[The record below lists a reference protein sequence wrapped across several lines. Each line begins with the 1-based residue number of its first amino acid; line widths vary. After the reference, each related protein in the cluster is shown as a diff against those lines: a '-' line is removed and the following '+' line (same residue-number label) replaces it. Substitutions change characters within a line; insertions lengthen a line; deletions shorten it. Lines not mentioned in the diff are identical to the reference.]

1 MNNIA
6 LTMVAGSVYQMM
18 RGMKIAVTA
27 FFSIVFLKRK
37 LYRHHWSS
45 VAVIFIGLVLVGV
58 AVLTGGSTN
67 GIASEPLGIILLL
80 LGTVFT
86 SGMFIVE
93 EKVLGSYYLDPL
105 KVVGYEG
112 LFGFLMW
119 CVLLPIFQQIDCQND
134 KLCPYGRLEDTSR
147 AFQDYGANYVLILL
161 SLAICFTIAMFNA
174 FGVAVT
180 KNASSAQRATIDT
193 SRTLFIWI
201 FFLIVSV
208 NGKREDFYWLQLF
221 GFILL
226 VIGTLVFNE
235 IVIVPFLGFDR
246 YTKRALA
253 LEDSAHPPVVS
264 GVSPLIASCVS
275 RNEKLRDSQ
284 MKS

>member
-1 MNNIA
+1 MSGYVETPNPAGDLKTEINPLIFAIPASFDIIASTMNNIA

-58 AVLTGGSTN
+58 AVLTGGSTI
-67 GIASEPLGIILLL
+67 GIASEPLGIILLI

-119 CVLLPIFQQIDCQND
+119 CVLLPIFQQIECKND
-134 KLCPYGRLEDTSR
+134 KLCPYGRLEDTIR
-147 AFQDYGANYVLILL
+147 AFQDYAANYVLILL

-208 NGKREDFYWLQLF
+208 NGKREDFYWL
-221 GFILL
+221 
-226 VIGTLVFNE
+226 
-235 IVIVPFLGFDR
+235 
-246 YTKRALA
+246 
-253 LEDSAHPPVVS
+253 
-264 GVSPLIASCVS
+264 
-275 RNEKLRDSQ
+275 
-284 MKS
+284 

>member
-1 MNNIA
+1 
-6 LTMVAGSVYQMM
+6 MVAGSVYQMM

-37 LYRHHWSS
+37 LYRHHWST
-45 VAVIFIGLVLVGV
+45 VAVIFVGLVLVGV

-119 CVLLPIFQQIDCQND
+119 CVLLPIFQQIEC
-134 KLCPYGRLEDTSR
+134 KTISSVPTED
-147 AFQDYGANYVLILL
+147 
-161 SLAICFTIAMFNA
+161 
-174 FGVAVT
+174 
-180 KNASSAQRATIDT
+180 
-193 SRTLFIWI
+193 
-201 FFLIVSV
+201 
-208 NGKREDFYWLQLF
+208 
-221 GFILL
+221 
-226 VIGTLVFNE
+226 
-235 IVIVPFLGFDR
+235 
-246 YTKRALA
+246 
-253 LEDSAHPPVVS
+253 
-264 GVSPLIASCVS
+264 
-275 RNEKLRDSQ
+275 LRIPSEPSKT
-284 MKS
+284 MEPTMS

>member
-1 MNNIA
+1 
-6 LTMVAGSVYQMM
+6 MVAGSVYQMM

-45 VAVIFIGLVLVGV
+45 VAVIFVGLILVGV

-67 GIASEPLGIILLL
+67 GIASEPLGIILLI

-119 CVLLPIFQQIDCQND
+119 CVLLPIFQ
-134 KLCPYGRLEDTSR
+134 
-147 AFQDYGANYVLILL
+147 
-161 SLAICFTIAMFNA
+161 
-174 FGVAVT
+174 
-180 KNASSAQRATIDT
+180 
-193 SRTLFIWI
+193 
-201 FFLIVSV
+201 
-208 NGKREDFYWLQLF
+208 
-221 GFILL
+221 
-226 VIGTLVFNE
+226 
-235 IVIVPFLGFDR
+235 
-246 YTKRALA
+246 
-253 LEDSAHPPVVS
+253 
-264 GVSPLIASCVS
+264 
-275 RNEKLRDSQ
+275 
-284 MKS
+284 